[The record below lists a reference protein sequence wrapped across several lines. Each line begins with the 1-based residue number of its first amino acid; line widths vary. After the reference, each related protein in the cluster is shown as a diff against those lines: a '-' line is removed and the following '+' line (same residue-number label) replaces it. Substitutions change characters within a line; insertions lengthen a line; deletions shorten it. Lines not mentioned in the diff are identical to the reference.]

1 MRTLGILFLV
11 TFIGFF
17 SIPKASAQPAF
28 DVDVVVYG
36 GTSAGVIAAYAA
48 KMYGKSVLLVEPGRN
63 LGGMSSGGLGL
74 TDIGNKYAITGLGL
88 NFYRR
93 MGSYY
98 GQFEAWTFEPKAAEQ
113 VYESYVDEAGVEV
126 LFSRRLK
133 EVQKE
138 GTDIQTIT
146 LEYAGEGPSAGDLQV
161 RAKMFIDAS
170 YEGDLMAAS
179 GASYIVGREPNSK
192 YNENHNSVQLR
203 DRHQF
208 PDGVDPYVVKGDP
221 SSGLLQ
227 EINGVGVE
235 PNGTGD
241 KKVQAYNF
249 RLCLCQGEDRIPFS
263 EPENYNP
270 DRYELLGRLIEQ
282 SPWDSLQDGFIISR
296 MPNGKSDWNNRGGFS
311 TDYIGKNWEY
321 PEADYEKRAEI
332 WKDHEEYQKGLVYF
346 LANNEQVPDHIR
358 KEMQSWGYCPDEFLD
373 TEGWPHQLYV
383 REARRLI
390 GEYVMTEAH
399 CLGETVVEDGIA
411 MAAYTMDSHNTQRV
425 VVEGPNGPMV
435 KNEGNVEVGGGTWD
449 DLGGEV
455 IVNPYPISYRSITP
469 KREEVTNLLVPVALS
484 ASHIAFG
491 SIRMEP
497 VFMVLGQ
504 SAAVA
509 ASMAI
514 DAEVPVQQVD
524 VEALQRELKVNPL
537 ADGSIPEVLVDDADT
552 NFVEVSGDF
561 EERSSRE
568 FQSGRDIARP
578 YGPGALVSEDK
589 GTARFNPEITHAGR
603 YKVYLFWSA
612 LPGQKLA
619 ADMPVAIN
627 YAGGTDRM
635 EVNLTSQYEEWKLL
649 GEYRFAPGEKAY
661 LEISNGENWGT
672 VIADAVLFVPVNSDE

>member
-1 MRTLGILFLV
+1 LIA
-11 TFIGFF
+11 FIGFF
-17 SIPKASAQPAF
+17 STPKASAQPAF
-28 DVDVVVYG
+28 EVDVVVYG

-48 KMYGKSVLLVEPGRN
+48 KMSGKSVLLVEPGRH

-74 TDIGNKYAITGLGL
+74 TDIGNKYAINGLAL
-88 NFYRR
+88 DFYRR

-113 VYESYVDEAGVEV
+113 IFESYVDEAGVEV

-133 EVQKE
+133 DLEKE

-146 LEYAGEGPSAGDLQV
+146 LEYAGEGPSSDDLQV

-192 YNENHNSVQLR
+192 YNENHNGVQLR

-208 PDGVDPYVVKGDP
+208 PDGVDPYVVEGDP
-221 SSGLLQ
+221 SSGLLP

-235 PNGTGD
+235 PDGTGD

-249 RLCLCQGEDRIPFS
+249 RMCLCQGEDRIPFS
-263 EPENYNP
+263 RPENYNP
-270 DRYELLGRLIEQ
+270 DRYELLIRWMEQ

-321 PEADYEKRAEI
+321 PEADYETRAEI

-383 REARRLI
+383 REARRLV
-390 GEYVMTEAH
+390 GEYVTTEAH

-425 VVEGPNGPMV
+425 VVEGSNGPMV

-455 IVNPYPISYRSITP
+455 IVNPYPISYRSIIP

-561 EERSSRE
+561 EERPSRE

-578 YGPGALVSEDK
+578 YGPGALVSENV
-589 GTARFNPEITHAGR
+589 GTVRFEPEISHAGR

-612 LPGQKLA
+612 LPGRKLA
-619 ADMPVAIN
+619 VDMPVAIN
-627 YAGGTDRM
+627 HAGGLDRM
-635 EVNLTSQYEEWKLL
+635 EVDLTSQYEEWKLL
-649 GEYRFAPGEKAY
+649 GEYRFVPGENAS
-661 LEISNGENWGT
+661 LEITNDENRGT
-672 VIADAVLFVPVNSDE
+672 VIADAVLFVPVDSSNE